1 MSESLARFTRSFI
14 SVKIIIT
21 NQGIDNYALVAM
33 QLYNG
38 FFINNTLQYHVLNFR
53 LKNCIYIAGFHPN
66 FNLYDYKLYV
76 Y

>member
-1 MSESLARFTRSFI
+1 
-14 SVKIIIT
+14 
-21 NQGIDNYALVAM
+21 M